1 MEPIRLDNNMQVR
14 DLMTNNPACCT
25 PDTPLQQVAHM
36 MMRCDCGEIPIV
48 DSRDSMRPIGVI
60 TDRDIIIRA
69 VASGQNPLEMSAS
82 DCMTQPCITVS
93 KDASIVDCIHLLEEH
108 QIRRIVVVDKNG
120 KCCGIVSQ
128 ADVARRVD
136 TYAAEVLKQVSQPA
150 ETHQP
155 PH

>member
-1 MEPIRLDNNMQVR
+1 MQVR

-25 PDTPLQQVAHM
+25 PDTPLKEVARM

-60 TDRDIIIRA
+60 TDRDIVIRA

-108 QIRRIVVVDKNG
+108 QIRRIVAVDKNG

-150 ETHQP
+150 ETRQQTR
-155 PH
+155 